1 MYTVR
6 MVPNSLLG
14 EDLII
19 SNVFE
24 KKTDEQVVVFV
35 KKPSQDNLNFNVAS
49 TRLKLV
55 CLRINRVEVA
65 TIARIARI
73 ARIVRIA
80 RILRMQIGRDF
91 AQNSN
96 IMTGDNNCESFVIGA
111 LGALISNTREIS
123 RCILYV
129 LLCASNKQ

>member
-1 MYTVR
+1 MKILSFQ
-6 MVPNSLLG
+6 MS
-14 EDLII
+14 
-19 SNVFE
+19 S
-24 KKTDEQVVVFV
+24 TDEQVVVFV
-35 KKPSQDNLNFNVAS
+35 KKNLPRTTS
-49 TRLKLV
+49 TSMLPPEARLKLV